1 MSEMLVLSLTM
12 TILGSAISLLVG
24 GVIGWIARQVTYEN
38 TPQTVYAHPEMFDQ
52 NGNLMPDEI
61 VAVRFEKNDN
71 NEETEEDDK
80 SVYSY
85 RGSPTKSF
93 CI

>member
-1 MSEMLVLSLTM
+1 MSETLVLSLTM
-12 TILGSAISLLVG
+12 TILGSTISLLVG

-38 TPQTVYAHPEMFDQ
+38 TPQTVYANPEMFDQ

-71 NEETEEDDK
+71 NEETEEDD
-80 SVYSY
+80 
-85 RGSPTKSF
+85 
-93 CI
+93 

>member
-12 TILGSAISLLVG
+12 TILGSTISLLVG
-24 GVIGWIARQVTYEN
+24 GVIGWIARQVTLEN

-71 NEETEEDDK
+71 NEETEEDD
-80 SVYSY
+80 
-85 RGSPTKSF
+85 
-93 CI
+93 